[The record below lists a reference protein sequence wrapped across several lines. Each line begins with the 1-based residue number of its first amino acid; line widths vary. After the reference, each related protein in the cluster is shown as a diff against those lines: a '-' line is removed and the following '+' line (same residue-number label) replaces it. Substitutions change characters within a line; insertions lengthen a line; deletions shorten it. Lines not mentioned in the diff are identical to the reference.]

1 MCDMMAAA
9 AGSGK
14 ASPFGKA
21 AGAARPFGAPTGSKS
36 PGGPGNPFNG
46 AGGQKLFSEYDGRLS
61 PTMEPDEF
69 EEKPWW
75 QQISLGQVVRA
86 LPVCLLARIPLVR
99 ACSNAQLTNLIL
111 IWTSSSAAPHA
122 QSAHMCRQCVTV
134 TSSAC
139 TPPLTVHGMSV
150 GVQLIVLSFTLII
163 ALMIGTFTVVYKVG
177 GIRFNE

>member
-1 MCDMMAAA
+1 MGVA

-14 ASPFGKA
+14 ANPFGKA
-21 AGAARPFGAPTGSKS
+21 AGAVSPFGTSTASKS

-86 LPVCLLARIPLVR
+86 QASVASLCLNPASCACMLLSLAHL
-99 ACSNAQLTNLIL
+99 CMQL
-111 IWTSSSAAPHA
+111 
-122 QSAHMCRQCVTV
+122 
-134 TSSAC
+134 
-139 TPPLTVHGMSV
+139 
-150 GVQLIVLSFTLII
+150 
-163 ALMIGTFTVVYKVG
+163 GTAG
-177 GIRFNE
+177 ASI

>member
-1 MCDMMAAA
+1 MMRMRQRTAGLLPQLAPAPAAGHCPPPPRPTAAPLPQVCWDVVCSPLWCSNMTCAAHCIACWRPSVAESNVAVAA

-14 ASPFGKA
+14 ANPFGKA
-21 AGAARPFGAPTGSKS
+21 AGAVNPFGAPTVSKS

-86 LPVCLLARIPLVR
+86 LDMPT
-99 ACSNAQLTNLIL
+99 SNACMLTLA
-111 IWTSSSAAPHA
+111 SK
-122 QSAHMCRQCVTV
+122 R
-134 TSSAC
+134 
-139 TPPLTVHGMSV
+139 
-150 GVQLIVLSFTLII
+150 
-163 ALMIGTFTVVYKVG
+163 
-177 GIRFNE
+177 R